1 MASCAECLY
10 RGRDEA
16 EKKTRE
22 GVEHWASCRINP
34 PLVSSNCVV
43 PSADL
48 WAGQWPATRR
58 FDWCG
63 SFKPGNNRAV
73 AVRVGTPT
81 VEG

>member
-1 MASCAECLY
+1 MASCIECIY
-10 RGRDEA
+10 RSRDEHP
-16 EKKTRE
+16 KKAQGGIE
-22 GVEHWASCRINP
+22 YWAACRINP

-48 WAGQWPATRR
+48 WSGQWPATRR

-63 SFKPGNNRAV
+63 SFKKANNQAV
-73 AVRVGTPT
+73 SVRVGAPT